1 MGRGEDPLEAALP
14 DLYALTRAEEF
25 PVRAMSVTRKLVGA
39 DKGDYTEFDP
49 GTGAFRVLVDPEPPQ
64 LRLLEE
70 ARAAFMREHP
80 VLPYY
85 LRTGETGARMI
96 SDFLSTTEFRRL
108 GLYGEFFGP
117 LGVDHQL
124 TVLVAG
130 RSASQP
136 AGISLD
142 REGMPFS
149 DHDRGLLDR
158 LQPHLAA
165 AQRNATAF
173 SQALSRAPGA
183 EEAPGRQLAG
193 RARTAAAA
201 IDRLT
206 ARERDVLA
214 HVASGHTNAQIA
226 RALDISAGT
235 VRKHVEH
242 ILARLGAPSRTA
254 AAVCYITAAAP
265 HQGPPWTAVLAS
277 LNESA
282 PRR

>member
-1 MGRGEDPLEAALP
+1 MGRGDDPLEAVLP
-14 DLYALTRAEEF
+14 DLYALTSAEGF
-25 PVRAMSVTRKLVGA
+25 PARAMAVTRELIGA

-64 LRLLEE
+64 LRLLEG
-70 ARAAFMREHP
+70 ARAVYMREHP
-80 VLPYY
+80 VLPHYM
-85 LRTGETGARMI
+85 RTGETGARMI
-96 SDFLSTTEFRRL
+96 ADFLTTTEFRRL
-108 GLYGEFFGP
+108 GLYGEFFRP
-117 LGVDHQL
+117 IGVEHQL
-124 TVLVAG
+124 TVLVAD

-142 REGMPFS
+142 REQLPFT
-149 DHDRGLLDR
+149 DQDRRLLDR

-165 AQRNATAF
+165 AQRNATRF
-173 SQALSRAPGA
+173 SQALSGVQRTEEIPG
-183 EEAPGRQLAG
+183 PQLAG
-193 RARTAAAA
+193 RAVPPAAV

-214 HVASGHTNAQIA
+214 RIASGQTNAQIA

-254 AAVCYITAAAP
+254 AAVCYITAAVP
-265 HQGPPWTAVLAS
+265 HQDPQWTAVLAS
-277 LNESA
+277 LHET
-282 PRR
+282 R

>member
-1 MGRGEDPLEAALP
+1 
-14 DLYALTRAEEF
+14 
-25 PVRAMSVTRKLVGA
+25 MSVTRRLIGA

-49 GTGAFRVLVDPEPPQ
+49 GSGAFRVLVDPEPPQ

-70 ARAAFMREHP
+70 ARAVFMRQHP
-80 VLPYY
+80 VLPHYV
-85 LRTGETGARMI
+85 RSGETGARMI
-96 SDFLSTTEFRRL
+96 SDFLTTAEFRRL

-117 LGVDHQL
+117 LGVEHQL

-130 RSASQP
+130 MSASQP

-142 REGMPFS
+142 RESLPFT
-149 DHDRGLLDR
+149 DRDRGLLDR
-158 LQPHLAA
+158 LHPHLAA
-165 AQRNATAF
+165 AQRNSIAF
-173 SQALSRAPGA
+173 SQALSRALGA
-183 EEAPGRQLAG
+183 AEIPGRPPASRAG
-193 RARTAAAA
+193 TPAAA

-214 HVASGHTNAQIA
+214 RIASGQTNAQVA

-242 ILARLGAPSRTA
+242 ILARLGVPSRTA

-265 HQGPPWTAVLAS
+265 HQGTSWTAVLAS
-277 LNESA
+277 LHE
-282 PRR
+282 PR